1 MGLKGALL
9 ILLEAIKIKVKSLPP
24 SAFGTFPHFAGE
36 GKAIGGS
43 LELVLSLPLRSGGSC
58 PEWG

>member
-24 SAFGTFPHFAGE
+24 SAFGTFPRCAAE
-36 GKAIGGS
+36 GKAIGGN
-43 LELVLSLPLRSGGSC
+43 LELVLSLPLRSGG
-58 PEWG
+58 